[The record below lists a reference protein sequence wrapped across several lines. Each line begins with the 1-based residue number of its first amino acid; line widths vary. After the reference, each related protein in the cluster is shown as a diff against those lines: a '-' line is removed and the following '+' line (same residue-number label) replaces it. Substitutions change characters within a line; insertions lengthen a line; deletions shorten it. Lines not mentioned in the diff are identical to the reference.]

1 MRWVTLEEKKR
12 ILVVDD
18 DDAILSSVATIL
30 QLKGYN
36 VDTAETGRQAIE
48 KSQSQFFNL
57 ALLDI
62 KLPDMEGTS
71 LLVKMHQTTPRMMKI
86 MLTGYPSL
94 ENAVAALNLGAD
106 AYLLKPVNPKDLLKV
121 VEEKLTEQSEAEALS
136 EEKVAEWVRTRLR
149 KAQQED
155 GSE

>member
-1 MRWVTLEEKKR
+1 LEEQKR

-18 DDAILSSVATIL
+18 DGAILKSVATIL

-94 ENAVAALNLGAD
+94 ENAVTALNLGAD

-155 GSE
+155 VSE

>member
-1 MRWVTLEEKKR
+1 LEEQKR
-12 ILVVDD
+12 ILLVDD
-18 DDAILSSVATIL
+18 DQAILSSVATIL

-36 VDTAETGRQAIE
+36 VETAETGRQAIE

-94 ENAVAALNLGAD
+94 ENAVTALNLGAD

-155 GSE
+155 ALE

>member
-1 MRWVTLEEKKR
+1 MEEKKR

-18 DDAILSSVATIL
+18 DDAILGSVATIL

-136 EEKVAEWVRTRLR
+136 EDKVAEWVRTRLR

>member
-1 MRWVTLEEKKR
+1 LEEQKK

-18 DDAILSSVATIL
+18 DHAILRSVATIL
-30 QLKGYN
+30 HLKGYN
-36 VDTAETGRQAIE
+36 VETAETGRQAIE

-94 ENAVAALNLGAD
+94 ENAVTALNLGAD

-155 GSE
+155 ASE

>member
-1 MRWVTLEEKKR
+1 MRWVSLEEQKR
-12 ILVVDD
+12 ILLVDD
-18 DDAILSSVATIL
+18 DQAILSSVATIL

-36 VDTAETGRQAIE
+36 VETAETGRQAIE

-94 ENAVAALNLGAD
+94 ENAVTALNLGAD

-155 GSE
+155 ALE

>member
-1 MRWVTLEEKKR
+1 LEEQKR

-18 DDAILSSVATIL
+18 DDAILKSVATIL

-48 KSQSQFFNL
+48 KSQAHFFNL

-94 ENAVAALNLGAD
+94 ENAVTALNLGAD
-106 AYLLKPVNPKDLLKV
+106 AYVLKPVNPKDLLKV
-121 VEEKLTEQSEAEALS
+121 VEEKLAEQSEAEALS

>member
-1 MRWVTLEEKKR
+1 M
-12 ILVVDD
+12 DD
-18 DDAILSSVATIL
+18 DQAILSSVATIL

-36 VDTAETGRQAIE
+36 VETAETGRQAIE

-94 ENAVAALNLGAD
+94 ENAVTALNLGAD

-155 GSE
+155 ALE

>member
-1 MRWVTLEEKKR
+1 MRWVSLEEKKR

>member
-1 MRWVTLEEKKR
+1 MEEQKR

-18 DDAILSSVATIL
+18 DDAILKGVATIL
-30 QLKGYN
+30 RLKGYD
-36 VDTAETGRQAIE
+36 VETAETGRQAIE

-71 LLVKMHQTTPRMMKI
+71 LLVKMHHTTPRMMKI

-94 ENAVAALNLGAD
+94 ENAVTALNLGAD

-121 VEEKLTEQSEAEALS
+121 VEEKITEQSEAEALS

-155 GSE
+155 GLE

>member
-1 MRWVTLEEKKR
+1 MEEQKR
-12 ILVVDD
+12 ILLVDD
-18 DDAILSSVATIL
+18 DQAILSSVATIL

-36 VDTAETGRQAIE
+36 VETAETGRQAIE

-94 ENAVAALNLGAD
+94 ENAVTALNLGAD

-155 GSE
+155 ALE